1 MGFFS
6 AQNQFLVVSAFYWQE
21 KKHCHRSG
29 IRTPYVRVLPSLT
42 IYLAA
47 IRKIVSP
54 QYKSQESRRIVEQI
68 VSKSNTKNATM
79 VLPAAI
85 LLLSSLVLARA
96 STAAQ
101 SRPGKI
107 FTSSNAT
114 LIHISTYFSFI
125 FEDSSLLFPSHF
137 QSVSCPRARPPT
149 GPWTRWRTASSPW
162 TAGSATKEIS
172 PAGSLR
178 CS

>member
-6 AQNQFLVVSAFYWQE
+6 AQKEFLVVSAFNWQE
-21 KKHCHRSG
+21 KNHCHRSG

-42 IYLAA
+42 ISLAV

-68 VSKSNTKNATM
+68 VSNSNTKNATM
-79 VLPAAI
+79 VLAAAI

-107 FTSSNAT
+107 FASSNVDAY
-114 LIHISTYFSFI
+114 LHIFFFI

-162 TAGSATKEIS
+162 TAGSATRERS
-172 PAGSLR
+172 PAG
-178 CS
+178 